1 MPIIILVQCLSFH
14 AWVWAEGHF
23 NWCLW
28 RVAVIVRFVFPRCII
43 TEFVSHQSAA
53 SWRLAL
59 RVGVGAVSIHRM
71 FFPLVW
77 RGESSANY
85 SLLTLSFDICSGRSL
100 TKMQNRSGPSTE
112 PWKTLNFTSSFDDD
126 SFIRKIKQTY
136 WVLFVRQDRNEGEWW
151 RLFNIEWSLLK
162 EDRVIYQIKSFFKVK
177 KIRASNFWT
186 INIWQ
191 PAAT

>member
-1 MPIIILVQCLSFH
+1 MLIIILVQCLSFQ

-28 RVAVIVRFVFPRCII
+28 RVAVIVRFVFPGCII

-59 RVGVGAVSIHRM
+59 GVWVGDVSIHRM

-77 RGESSANY
+77 RNESSANN

-100 TKMQNRSGPSTE
+100 VKMQNRSGPSTE

-126 SFIRKIKQTY
+126 SFIRRFFLLCPVCQTGSKRR
-136 WVLFVRQDRNEGEWW
+136 WVMKTLWH
-151 RLFNIEWSLLK
+151 
-162 EDRVIYQIKSFFKVK
+162 
-177 KIRASNFWT
+177 RAVSYT
-186 INIWQ
+186 HLTL
-191 PAAT
+191 PTMAVV